1 VTPGLTTP
9 RAAAAVWV
17 LLMALVLQASVL
29 PHLAFRGVVPDVI
42 LLVVVAVGLRH
53 GSEAAMVL
61 GFAGGLLL
69 DLVPPADH
77 VAGRWA
83 LALLVAG
90 YLSGRVSG
98 RAAGRV
104 STLRWPVLLGAVAT
118 CAFVATSVFAL
129 TGLVL
134 RDPLVGVP
142 ALLET
147 VLVAVVSDVLLGAL
161 LVPLVLV
168 LDERLEPDRDT
179 PRRSAPP
186 PQRFTP
192 QDSAPPPLRSSE
204 RGLLRGPRSRSSDA
218 QRRGDPENRLLT

>member
-1 VTPGLTTP
+1 MTPGITTP

-17 LLMALVLQASVL
+17 LFTALVLQVSVL
-29 PHLAFRGVVPDVI
+29 PHLAFRGVVADVV

-61 GFAGGLLL
+61 GFTGGLLL

-77 VAGRWA
+77 IAGRWA

-90 YLSGRVSG
+90 YVSGRVSG
-98 RAAGRV
+98 RVGSR
-104 STLRWPVLLGAVAT
+104 RWPVLLATVAA
-118 CAFVATSVFAL
+118 CSFVATSVFAL

-147 VLVAVVSDVLLGAL
+147 VLVALVTDVLLGVL
-161 LVPLVLV
+161 LVPLVLA
-168 LDERLEPDRDT
+168 LDERLEPDR
-179 PRRSAPP
+179 
-186 PQRFTP
+186 
-192 QDSAPPPLRSSE
+192 
-204 RGLLRGPRSRSSDA
+204 LLA
-218 QRRGDPENRLLT
+218 

>member
-1 VTPGLTTP
+1 MTPGITTP

-17 LLMALVLQASVL
+17 LVTALVLQVSVL
-29 PHLAFRGVVPDVI
+29 PHLAFRGVVADVV

-90 YLSGRVSG
+90 YVSGRVSG
-98 RAAGRV
+98 RVSDRV
-104 STLRWPVLLGAVAT
+104 GARRWPLLLAT
-118 CAFVATSVFAL
+118 IAACSFVATSVFAL

-147 VLVAVVSDVLLGAL
+147 VLVALVSDVLLGLL
-161 LVPLVLV
+161 LVPLVLA
-168 LDERLEPDRDT
+168 LDERLEPDR
-179 PRRSAPP
+179 
-186 PQRFTP
+186 
-192 QDSAPPPLRSSE
+192 
-204 RGLLRGPRSRSSDA
+204 LLA
-218 QRRGDPENRLLT
+218 

>member
-1 VTPGLTTP
+1 MSQTTSGLTPGITTP

-17 LLMALVLQASVL
+17 LLMAVVLQVSVL
-29 PHLAFRGVVPDVI
+29 PHLAFRGVVADVV

-53 GSEAAMVL
+53 GSEPAMVL

-90 YLSGRVSG
+90 YVAGRVSG
-98 RAAGRV
+98 RAGRAG
-104 STLRWPVLLGAVAT
+104 SPHWPVLLATVAACSLVASSLFAV
-118 CAFVATSVFAL
+118 S
-129 TGLVL
+129 GMVL

-147 VLVAVVSDVLLGAL
+147 VLVAVLSDVLLGAL
-161 LVPLVLV
+161 LVPLVLA
-168 LDERLEPDRDT
+168 LDQRLEPDRL
-179 PRRSAPP
+179 PA
-186 PQRFTP
+186 
-192 QDSAPPPLRSSE
+192 
-204 RGLLRGPRSRSSDA
+204 
-218 QRRGDPENRLLT
+218 

>member
-1 VTPGLTTP
+1 VTPGITTS

-17 LLMALVLQASVL
+17 LLMALVLQVSVL
-29 PHLAFRGVVPDVI
+29 PHLAVRGVVPDVV
-42 LLVVVAVGLRH
+42 LLVVVAAGLRH

-90 YLSGRVSG
+90 YVSGQVSRQVSGQVSG
-98 RAAGRV
+98 RAPGTGR
-104 STLRWPVLLGAVAT
+104 SPRWSVLLATVAA
-118 CAFVATSVFAL
+118 CAFVATSIFAL

-161 LVPLVLV
+161 VVPLVLA
-168 LDERLEPDRDT
+168 LDERLEPD
-179 PRRSAPP
+179 
-186 PQRFTP
+186 Q
-192 QDSAPPPLRSSE
+192 
-204 RGLLRGPRSRSSDA
+204 LLA
-218 QRRGDPENRLLT
+218 